1 MTATVKNYWI
11 ATIPKTV
18 WVISIVTLLMNL
30 SSIMIFTLSPLYLTQ
45 VLGLATI
52 HLGLLEGLIELIS
65 WITRG
70 FSGVVSD
77 YLKKRKLLLVFAYTL
92 TTISRPLFAIA
103 PSIVAIYCAKL
114 TDRISNGLQ
123 ASPREA
129 LISDVAPK
137 NLKGACYG
145 FRQSLGVFGSLLG
158 AASLMVLM
166 RVTGNNYKFIFWI
179 SAIPPLVGLLA
190 VLFFI
195 KDSPS
200 TESNKP
206 KESKQKIPFLTQLKQ
221 ISRLDY
227 SFWSIIIVAS
237 IFMLSN
243 YSGAYRIL
251 HAAKAGFALSDVS
264 LVMVVQN
271 IGIMLAAFPIGRL
284 SDRFNKQTLLA
295 SGFLIA
301 IISNLS
307 FCLIPGTQGI
317 LLGSALWGIQMGAT
331 QSILLSMIA
340 DSTPKDL
347 RGSGF
352 GIYYLANAFAM
363 CFANVLAGWLFESYG
378 SLWAFGLSA
387 VIAGISLVLIPL
399 IRRPSEVSLES
410 Q

>member
-1 MTATVKNYWI
+1 MPSSVKNYWI
-11 ATIPKTV
+11 SSIPKTV

-30 SSIMIFTLSPLYLTQ
+30 SSIMIFSLSPLYLTQ
-45 VLGLATI
+45 VLGLATL
-52 HLGLLEGLIELIS
+52 HLGVLEGFIELTS
-65 WITRG
+65 WVTRG

-77 YLKKRKLLLVFAYTL
+77 YLKKRKLILIFAYAL
-92 TTISRPLFAIA
+92 TTISRPIFALA
-103 PSIVAIYCAKL
+103 PTIVWIYCAKL

-158 AASLMVLM
+158 AAALMFLM
-166 RVTGNNYKFIFWI
+166 RLTGNNYKLIFWI
-179 SAIPPLVGLLA
+179 STIPPLVGLLA
-190 VLFFI
+190 LLWFV

-200 TESNKP
+200 NETP
-206 KESKQKIPFLTQLKQ
+206 KQKEIRKKIPFLTQLKQ

-227 SFWSIIIVAS
+227 SFWSIILVAS

-251 HAAKAGFALSDVS
+251 HAAKTGFALSDVS

-284 SDRFNKQTLLA
+284 SDRFNRRTLLA
-295 SGFLIA
+295 VGFFIA
-301 IISNLS
+301 ILSNLC
-307 FCLIPGTQGI
+307 FCLIPGSHGI
-317 LLGSALWGIQMGAT
+317 LLGSALWGVQMGVT

-340 DSTPKDL
+340 DATPKDL

-363 CFANVLAGWLFESYG
+363 CFANILTGWLFEAYG
-378 SLWAFGLSA
+378 SLWAFGSSA
-387 VIAGISLVLIPL
+387 CIAGIGLILIPL
-399 IRRPSEVSLES
+399 IKRPSEVSLAS
-410 Q
+410 Y

>member
-1 MTATVKNYWI
+1 MTDCVKNYWI
-11 ATIPKTV
+11 ASIPKTV
-18 WVISIVTLLMNL
+18 WVISVVTLLMNL
-30 SSIMIFTLSPLYLTQ
+30 SSIIIFSLSPLYLTQ
-45 VLGLATI
+45 VLGLATL
-52 HLGLLEGLIELIS
+52 HLGVLEGFIELIS
-65 WITRG
+65 WVTRG

-77 YLKKRKLLLVFAYTL
+77 YLKKRKLILVFAYTL
-92 TTISRPLFAIA
+92 TTISRPIFALA
-103 PSIVAIYCAKL
+103 PSIVWIYCAKL

-158 AASLMVLM
+158 AVSLMILM
-166 RVTGNNYKFIFWI
+166 RFSDNNYQFIFWL
-179 SAIPPLVGLLA
+179 SAIPPLVGLLI
-190 VLFFI
+190 LLSFI

-200 TESNKP
+200 QETAKQ
-206 KESKQKIPFLTQLKQ
+206 KEIRKKIPFITQLKQ

-227 SFWSIIIVAS
+227 SFWSIILVAS
-237 IFMLSN
+237 VFMVSN

-251 HAAKAGFALSDVS
+251 HAAKIGFPLSDVS

-284 SDRFNKQTLLA
+284 SDRFSRRTLLA
-295 SGFLIA
+295 IGFLIA

-307 FCLIPGTQGI
+307 FCLIAGPFGV
-317 LLGSALWGIQMGAT
+317 LLGSALWGVQMGIT

-340 DSTPKDL
+340 DATPKDL

-363 CFANVLAGWLFESYG
+363 CLANILAGWLFEAYG
-378 SLWAFGLSA
+378 SLWAFGSSA
-387 VIAGISLVLIPL
+387 FIAAVGLILIPL
-399 IRRPSEVSLES
+399 IRRPSEVSLAT
-410 Q
+410 